1 MNISPSQYNSG
12 CESGWTSY
20 LDQSSY
26 LSQSQFQKPGGFADY
41 VETKEEEE
49 KEEEEE
55 EEEEEDL
62 SMVSDASSGPPHYH
76 DFDEDCVYED
86 GSSFS
91 VSWGSKLGKK
101 SKKKSKGNGSREL
114 HLDDTASSP
123 KKLSTNFSKDESS
136 MQNVLGYS
144 EGFSATHKKV
154 LSLYFFVIP
163 VFCYLLLFFK
173 ECGANVDFFQGK
185 SALLQHF
192 GFLKSSLPKSPASQK
207 PGMKYLISSA
217 AVGERRDR
225 ETNNVKAKTQLDL
238 DPVGSCS
245 LLFCYLSFQ

>member
-1 MNISPSQYNSG
+1 MNISPSQCNSG

-26 LSQSQFQKPGGFADY
+26 LSQSQVQKPGGFADY
-41 VETKEEEE
+41 VQTK
-49 KEEEEE
+49 EEE

-76 DFDEDCVYED
+76 DFDEDCVYEN

-123 KKLSTNFSKDESS
+123 VLNYSKKLSTNFSKDESS

-144 EGFSATHKKV
+144 EGFSATHKK
-154 LSLYFFVIP
+154 
-163 VFCYLLLFFK
+163 
-173 ECGANVDFFQGK
+173 GK

-192 GFLKSSLPKSPASQK
+192 GFLKSSLAKSPASQK
-207 PGMKYLISSA
+207 PGESW
-217 AVGERRDR
+217 E
-225 ETNNVKAKTQLDL
+225 
-238 DPVGSCS
+238 
-245 LLFCYLSFQ
+245 

>member
-49 KEEEEE
+49 KEEE

-123 KKLSTNFSKDESS
+123 VLNYSKKKLSTNFSKDESS

-144 EGFSATHKKV
+144 EGFSATHKK
-154 LSLYFFVIP
+154 
-163 VFCYLLLFFK
+163 
-173 ECGANVDFFQGK
+173 GK

-207 PGMKYLISSA
+207 PGDLQ
-217 AVGERRDR
+217 GESW
-225 ETNNVKAKTQLDL
+225 E
-238 DPVGSCS
+238 
-245 LLFCYLSFQ
+245 